1 MDPSIPP
8 HPAEAYFR
16 STYIWPDEK
25 ILWSGGPGRVRSMR
39 FNWWFCIIGCF
50 LCLFLFRL
58 WLATPEISDVRLP
71 EALFV
76 LFSVW
81 LAVTPLRYYWKASRT
96 AYFITD
102 KRAVIL
108 EKGFRVRET
117 VFHPADITDY
127 QVTRRAGDRGDIRLR
142 ISKRRTKTAYEED
155 REKWIRGPKGN
166 LSWVGSPT
174 FVSYLDGF
182 WDVEHIPIADAA
194 LKELIGNETDTRAP
208 SHRQI

>member
-16 STYIWPDEK
+16 NTYIWPDEQ
-25 ILWSGGPGRVRSMR
+25 ILWSGEPGRLRSMR
-39 FNWWFCIIGCF
+39 FNWWFSIIGCF
-50 LCLFLFRL
+50 LCVFLFRL
-58 WLATPEISDVRLP
+58 WLATPEVSDVRLP

-76 LFSVW
+76 LFSIW
-81 LAVTPLRYYWKASRT
+81 LALTPLRYYWKASRT
-96 AYFITD
+96 AYFVTD

-142 ISKRRTKTAYEED
+142 ISKRRQKTAYEED
-155 REKWIRGPKGN
+155 RDKWIRGPIAKKN
-166 LSWVGSPT
+166 WVGSPT
-174 FVSYLDGF
+174 YIAYLDGF
-182 WDVEHIPIADAA
+182 WDTEHVSVADAA
-194 LKELIGNETDTRAP
+194 LKELIGRNQETRAP
-208 SHRQI
+208 AHRQV